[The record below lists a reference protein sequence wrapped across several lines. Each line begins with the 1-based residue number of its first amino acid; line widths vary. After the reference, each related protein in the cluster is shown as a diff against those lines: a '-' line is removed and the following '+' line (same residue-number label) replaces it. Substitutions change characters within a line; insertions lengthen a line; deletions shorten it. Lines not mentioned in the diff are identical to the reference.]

1 MPLRLISYL
10 AIHLNWDNM
19 FEKKVFDYKGLE
31 VRVTDYAN
39 DGILDILNHAVQG
52 SEGGLRF
59 SLQNIAPRIAAYRDQ
74 IRFVSLY
81 KKNQIMGTVGSCF
94 RVSGQGYL
102 RYPASYLRYLAFQ
115 STYQSG
121 SGWRR
126 RRKALIKPEKD
137 DSFKQKTLEIFS
149 KPHLLDLNN
158 VLEGDKHIMYA
169 FVESK
174 NERSKNLVHQAG
186 YEYIRSFLTVAF
198 SRFSPKSDSR
208 VTKLS
213 DEERSEMELLL
224 KEYYCNYSFFSTDFS
239 FYGDRYYIL
248 KNGNEII
255 AGVSAIPSVYKVYD
269 IPGVWGWVIMKVLPK
284 TPYFRRLFRPGEFRY
299 IVFDA
304 IYCKKGNEKLLGK
317 LFESVCAAEGFN
329 TGLTWLDDHSL
340 LYDKLR
346 TVVKMGALNRMLNA
360 KPGLV
365 YSRFINLSDNE
376 KEYFYNAPAYISG
389 FDFS

>member
-1 MPLRLISYL
+1 
-10 AIHLNWDNM
+10 M

-126 RRKALIKPEKD
+126 QRKALIKHEKD
-137 DSFKQKTLEIFS
+137 DTFKQKTLEIFS

-158 VLEGDKHIMYA
+158 VLEGNKHIMYA

-255 AGVSAIPSVYKVYD
+255 AGVNAIPSVYKVYD

-304 IYCKKGNEKLLGK
+304 IYCKKGNENLLGK

>member
-1 MPLRLISYL
+1 
-10 AIHLNWDNM
+10 M

-255 AGVSAIPSVYKVYD
+255 AGVNAIPSVYKVYD

-304 IYCKKGNEKLLGK
+304 IYCKKGNENLLGK